1 MIESR
6 TTKSIK
12 NAKVTLIY
20 YFLQLI
26 LGFFSRKAFFDY
38 LGSEVLG
45 LNTTASNLLNFLNLA
60 ELGVGMAVGYF
71 LYQPLFDQDH
81 DKINKIVSLQ
91 GWIYRKIACFIIV
104 ASLVLMGFF
113 PWIFAKSPLP
123 LWYAYSTFSVLLF
136 SALIGYFV
144 NYRQIL
150 LNADQKNYK
159 VQKII
164 QGFAILK
171 TIIQIVGI
179 THLPHPFTFWL
190 SIEVVFSI
198 LSAFILDLVLKKEY
212 PWLHTQVKE
221 GKKFLKEYPD
231 VLTKTKQVFF
241 HKLSYVILSQSSPLI
256 LYGFTSLS
264 AVALYGNYLLI
275 TAKLSTLINSMFNS
289 TTAGI
294 GDLVASKD
302 KVRIM
307 KVFWELYDS
316 RLCITTIV
324 LLCLFFLTQ
333 PFITIWLG
341 SEYLL
346 STKFLILLLCLTG
359 ISFLTSTIESYKIAY
374 GLFQDIWAPAVEAVL
389 NISLSI
395 LLGYYFNIEGIIA
408 GILLSQLF
416 LLVLWKPYFLF
427 KEGFLMKPII
437 YFKALG
443 VRLIIL
449 LLIIFICRYVFSF
462 LPLAYIDSYWDWML
476 YGSVV
481 LGFVAII
488 TCVTFYIFSNGMRD
502 FVGRLNRIIQTRWF
516 K

>member
-1 MIESR
+1 M
-6 TTKSIK
+6 
-12 NAKVTLIY
+12 
-20 YFLQLI
+20 
-26 LGFFSRKAFFDY
+26 
-38 LGSEVLG
+38 G

-91 GWIYRKIACFIIV
+91 GWIYRKIAYFIIV

-113 PWIFAKSPLP
+113 PLIFAKSPLP
-123 LWYAYSTFSVLLF
+123 LWYAYSTFGVLLF

-159 VQKII
+159 VQKTI

-179 THLPHPFTFWL
+179 TYLPCPFVFWL
-190 SIEVVFSI
+190 VIEVIFSVI
-198 LSAFILDLVLKKEY
+198 SAFILNLVLKKEY

-221 GKKFLKEYPD
+221 GKNYLKEYPD
-231 VLTKTKQVFF
+231 VLSKTKQVFF

-275 TAKLSTLINSMFNS
+275 TTKLSNLINSMFNS
-289 TTAGI
+289 TAAGI

-307 KVFWELYDS
+307 NIFWELYDS
-316 RLCITTIV
+316 RLCITIIV
-324 LLCLFFLTQ
+324 LLCLFFLTE

-427 KEGFLMKPII
+427 KKGFLMNPII

-443 VRLIIL
+443 MRLIIL
-449 LLIIFICRYVFSF
+449 LLIIFVCKYVFSF
-462 LPLAYIDSYWDWML
+462 LPLAYIESYWDWMF
-476 YGSVV
+476 YGSIVFA
-481 LGFVAII
+481 FVAIL
-488 TCVTFYIFSNGMRD
+488 TCVTFYIFSNGMRN
-502 FVGRLNRIIQTRWF
+502 FVGRLNRVIQTRWF

>member
-12 NAKVTLIY
+12 NAKVALIY

-26 LGFFSRKAFFDY
+26 LGFFSRKVFFDY

-71 LYQPLFDQDH
+71 LYQPLFDQNH
-81 DKINKIVSLQ
+81 EKINKIISLQ
-91 GWIYRKIACFIIV
+91 GWIYRKIAYFIIV
-104 ASLVLMGFF
+104 ASLVLMSFF
-113 PWIFAKSPLP
+113 PLIFAKSPLP
-123 LWYAYSTFSVLLF
+123 LWYAYSTFIVLLF

-159 VQKII
+159 VQRII
-164 QGFAILK
+164 QGFTILK

-179 THLPHPFTFWL
+179 TYLPCPFVFWL
-190 SIEVVFSI
+190 VIEVIFSVI
-198 LSAFILDLVLKKEY
+198 SAFILNLVLKNEY

-221 GKKFLKEYPD
+221 GKKYLKEYPD
-231 VLTKTKQVFF
+231 VLIKTKQVFF

-307 KVFWELYDS
+307 NVFWELYDS

-324 LLCLFFLTQ
+324 LLCLFYLTE

-374 GLFQDIWAPAVEAVL
+374 GLFQDIWAPAIEAVL

-437 YFKALG
+437 YFKSLG

-449 LLIIFICRYVFSF
+449 LLIIFVCRYVFSF
-462 LPLAYIDSYWDWML
+462 LPLAYIDNYWDWML

-481 LGFVAII
+481 FAFVAIF

-502 FVGRLNRIIQTRWF
+502 FVGRVNRVIQTRWF

>member
-81 DKINKIVSLQ
+81 DKINKIISLQ
-91 GWIYRKIACFIIV
+91 GWIYRKIAYFIIV

-113 PWIFAKSPLP
+113 PLIFAKSPLP

-159 VQKII
+159 VQKTI

-179 THLPHPFTFWL
+179 TYLPCPFVFWL
-190 SIEVVFSI
+190 VIEVIFSVISALI
-198 LSAFILDLVLKKEY
+198 LNLVLKKEY

-221 GKKFLKEYPD
+221 GKNYLKEYPD

-275 TAKLSTLINSMFNS
+275 TTKLSTLINSMFNS
-289 TTAGI
+289 TAAGI

-307 KVFWELYDS
+307 NVFWELYDS

-324 LLCLFFLTQ
+324 LLCLFYLTE

-374 GLFQDIWAPAVEAVL
+374 GLFQDIWAPAIEAVL

-437 YFKALG
+437 YFKSLG

-449 LLIIFICRYVFSF
+449 LLIIFVCRYVFSF
-462 LPLAYIDSYWDWML
+462 LPLACIDNYWDWML

-481 LGFVAII
+481 FAFVSIF
-488 TCVTFYIFSNGMRD
+488 TCVTFYIFSNGVRD
-502 FVGRLNRIIQTRWF
+502 FVGRLNRVIQTRWF